1 MEIILLQD
9 IKTLGKEGDTVKVKD
24 GYARNYLIPGRLG
37 MLCTAGTVKILEAK
51 RKRASKEREKEK
63 KTAQALA
70 EKLSQ
75 ISLTIPM
82 ESGMEDKLFGTVTQE
97 AILHA
102 LHEEGIQVDKKA
114 IFIEEPIRK
123 LGIYNI
129 EVRLYPEVKSTLRL
143 WIVKK

>member
-1 MEIILLQD
+1 MEIILLED
-9 IKTLGKEGDTVKVKD
+9 VKALGKEGDTVKVKD
-24 GYARNYLIPGRLG
+24 GYARNYLIPRRLG
-37 MLCTAGTVKILEAK
+37 MLSTAGAVKVLEAK
-51 RKRASKEREKEK
+51 RKKTSLGREKEK
-63 KTAQALA
+63 KAAQALA

-82 ESGMEDKLFGTVTQE
+82 ESGMEDKLFGSVTPE
-97 AILHA
+97 TIFHA
-102 LHEEGIQVDKKA
+102 LQQEDVQVDKKT

-129 EVRLYPEVKSTLRL
+129 EVRLYPEVKSALRV

>member
-1 MEIILLQD
+1 MEIILLED
-9 IKTLGKEGDTVKVKD
+9 IKALGKEGDTVKVKD
-24 GYARNYLIPGRLG
+24 GYARNYLIPRRLG
-37 MLCTAGTVKILEAK
+37 MPRTAGAVKVLEAK
-51 RKRASKEREKEK
+51 RKKASLTQEKEK
-63 KTAQALA
+63 KAAQTLA

-82 ESGMEDKLFGTVTQE
+82 ESGMEDKLFGSVTPDT
-97 AILHA
+97 ICHA
-102 LHEEGIQVDKKA
+102 LREEGTQVDKKF

-129 EVRLYPEVKSTLRL
+129 EVRLYPEVKSTLKV